1 MDEEKLT
8 WFKSLPKWLQWIV
21 RVLVGVLVAVACLTG
36 YGLTSCGNTKVLL
49 RNAHSANVSQS
60 GSDIE
65 VVVSADMDSLSVSGF
80 KRRSK

>member
-1 MDEEKLT
+1 MDSQKET

-21 RVLVGVLVAVACLTG
+21 RILVAILVAVAAITG

-49 RNAHSANVSQS
+49 RNAHSASVSQQ

-65 VVVSADMDSLSVSGF
+65 VTISADMDSLSLSTF
-80 KRRSK
+80 KNRK